1 MKCKAAWMDAAEV
14 IDTLRVV
21 PRIVLFGYAWW
32 AGAVTN
38 WLVKWYEHL
47 PAAER
52 TNQVTAFVTIVL
64 PGIFALAT
72 WVYKIYSDGGR
83 AWDAPASTIS
93 STTAV
98 SSSTVTK

>member
-1 MKCKAAWMDAAEV
+1 MKCKAAWLDVAEV

-21 PRIVLFGYAWW
+21 PRIVLFVYAYWT
-32 AGAVTN
+32 GMVTD
-38 WLVKWYEHL
+38 WLIRWYERL
-47 PAAER
+47 PANER
-52 TNQVTAFVTIVL
+52 TNQVTAFITIVL
-64 PGIFALAT
+64 PGIFGLAV

-83 AWDAPASTIS
+83 AWDGVATVS

>member
-1 MKCKAAWMDAAEV
+1 MKCKAAWMDVAEV
-14 IDTLRVV
+14 IDTLRIV

-32 AGAVTN
+32 AGAVTL

-47 PAAER
+47 PAVER

-64 PGIFALAT
+64 PGIFGLAAL
-72 WVYKIYSDGGR
+72 VYKIYSYGGR
-83 AWDAPASTIS
+83 AWDAPVSVTS

>member
-1 MKCKAAWMDAAEV
+1 VKCKQAWLDVAEV

-32 AGAVTN
+32 AGAVTD
-38 WLVKWYEHL
+38 WLVKWYERL
-47 PAAER
+47 PSAER

-64 PGIFALAT
+64 PGVFGLAV
-72 WVYKIYSDGGR
+72 WVYKIYADGGR
-83 AWDAPASTIS
+83 AWDGTQTVSQ
-93 STTAV
+93 TTAV

>member
-1 MKCKAAWMDAAEV
+1 MKCKAAWMDVAEV
-14 IDTLRVV
+14 IDTLRIV

-32 AGAVTN
+32 AGAITY

-47 PAAER
+47 PAVER

-64 PGIFALAT
+64 PGVFGLA
-72 WVYKIYSDGGR
+72 VYVYRIYADGGR
-83 AWDAPASTIS
+83 QWDAPVSVTS